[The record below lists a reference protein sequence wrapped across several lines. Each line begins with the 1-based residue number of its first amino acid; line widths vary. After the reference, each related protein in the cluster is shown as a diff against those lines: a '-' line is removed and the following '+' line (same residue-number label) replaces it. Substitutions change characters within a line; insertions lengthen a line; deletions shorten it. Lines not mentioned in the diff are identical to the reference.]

1 MTNPVSGIFAPMGD
15 RHSIELQR
23 VVNQIQPESCV
34 LLAFPDDRGEPS
46 VSLSR
51 DEVYWGDVDASQLKT
66 GFVRAFQ
73 YSNPVVP
80 QALTDVDWSL
90 WHYTYI
96 GEQQKTSFLYSA
108 LSEIDRRGVSLFNPP
123 GMYLDVS
130 MKVDLLERVRSGGVA
145 VAEMVCTNDLNEAR
159 VFAQS
164 REHILWRPVTG
175 RAAWQLCLEK
185 QMQALLDCQK
195 PPVIL
200 AGIEPGLFLR
210 CYVLNG
216 EPVLCL
222 KYVSPAQVPLERLE
236 VFQTV
241 PDSGFFDDLRACAK
255 LAGLKWGAIHC
266 AVEGERLAV
275 YDIDADPVLTALP
288 EEVRDYLNACIA
300 CTLLERDLPDYQSIP
315 EGPLP
320 RALPFLRRM
329 LTALFEVERS
339 KYTVIV
345 DDEQQSV
352 TSEQD

>member
-1 MTNPVSGIFAPMGD
+1 MTKPVTAIFAPAGD
-15 RHSIELQR
+15 RQAIELQR
-23 VVNQIQPESCV
+23 VINQLQPESCV
-34 LLAFPDDRGEPS
+34 LLAFPDDRGVPA

-51 DEVYWGDVDASQLKT
+51 EEVYWGDIDASQLKT

-108 LSEIDRRGVSLFNPP
+108 LSEIDRRGVALFNSP

-130 MKVDLLERVRSGGVA
+130 MKVDLLERVRSSGVA
-145 VAEMVCTNDLNEAR
+145 VAEMLCTNDITEAR
-159 VFAQS
+159 AFAEP

-195 PPVIL
+195 PPVLL

-210 CYVLNG
+210 CYVLKG
-216 EPVLCL
+216 EPILCL
-222 KYVSPAQVPLERLE
+222 KYVSPMQVPLETLE
-236 VFQTV
+236 VFQAV
-241 PDSGFFDDLRACAK
+241 EDIGFYDDLRTCAK

-266 AVEGERLAV
+266 AVEGDRLAV
-275 YDIDADPVLTALP
+275 YDIDADPVIEALP
-288 EEVRDYLNACIA
+288 VEVQDYLNACIA
-300 CTLLERDLPDYQSIP
+300 SSLLGRKLPDSGSIP

-339 KYTVIV
+339 KYTVI
-345 DDEQQSV
+345 DEHKSSV
-352 TSEQD
+352 SEQD